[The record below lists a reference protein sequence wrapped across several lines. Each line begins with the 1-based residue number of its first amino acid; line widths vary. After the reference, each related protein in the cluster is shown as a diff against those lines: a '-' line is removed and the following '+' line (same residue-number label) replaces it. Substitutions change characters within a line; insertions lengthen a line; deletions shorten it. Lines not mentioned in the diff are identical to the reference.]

1 MSTTPSASPSAT
13 SSADVVSVSESLGM
27 EPSNSFPVPFPNRS
41 VKKLSPSSSLRPE
54 TWRRYASD
62 IFMTE
67 TYPPSFEG
75 IRHVFAVSIAS
86 WLSYMA
92 SSLYLAYLPF
102 DGLKR
107 LMGRFPI
114 LFTWLS
120 HFVRAL
126 ISMLAFIHRSD
137 IKLTASLIK
146 FNCVR
151 EGYYSKTNEQIV
163 LHFFEDKHDV
173 IIAEEAI
180 KKNMDFLE
188 SVGTKPPFLIRRII

>member
-1 MSTTPSASPSAT
+1 
-13 SSADVVSVSESLGM
+13 
-27 EPSNSFPVPFPNRS
+27 
-41 VKKLSPSSSLRPE
+41 
-54 TWRRYASD
+54 
-62 IFMTE
+62 
-67 TYPPSFEG
+67 
-75 IRHVFAVSIAS
+75 
-86 WLSYMA
+86 MA

-151 EGYYSKTNEQIV
+151 ERYYSKTNGQIV
-163 LHFFEDKHDV
+163 LHFFEDKHDA